1 MCCETDYRLGRTWVG
16 RFRGMTTELR
26 KASLV
31 RNWKNAYRKLR
42 PQSAKKFPELRLSIQ
57 KWGLR
62 NALQRNA
69 PDGRVEQLDEVANRQ
84 LSPCASQRRLE
95 LQQAAGV
102 GGHNDVRL

>member
-1 MCCETDYRLGRTWVG
+1 MFWGDLGGTTTDLG
-16 RFRGMTTELR
+16 

-31 RNWKNAYRKLR
+31 RNWKNAYRKLTR
-42 PQSAKKFPELRLSIQ
+42 KSAKKILELRLRIQ

-69 PDGRVEQLDEVANRQ
+69 TDGRVEQLDDVANRK